1 MTDQQIIQLIQQN
14 KHSSA
19 FKRLYRYFT
28 PVQKLVQS
36 RGGTKDDAKD
46 VFQDALVIL
55 CKKVTDANF
64 TLTASLDTYLYSV
77 SRYLWNDELKRRGRT
92 NEISLDEKHPAP
104 HGSGWD
110 VPEEQITE
118 WVNDENKIKQAETVL
133 EKLGKRCLQILNMF
147 YTENKSMK
155 SIAKKM
161 EFTSENAAKN
171 QKYKCLE
178 RAKTMLKESTKA
190 ANL

>member
-19 FKRLYRYFT
+19 FTRLYRYFK
-28 PVQKLVQS
+28 PVQKLIVT
-36 RGGTKDDAKD
+36 RGGNTDDAKD

-77 SRYLWNDELKRRGRT
+77 SRYLWNDELKRRGRV
-92 NEISLDEKHPAP
+92 NEISITEKHEL
-104 HGSGWD
+104 
-110 VPEEQITE
+110 PEEEITE

-133 EKLGKRCLQILNMF
+133 GKLGKRCLQLLQLF
-147 YTENKSMK
+147 YTENQSMK

-161 EFTSENAAKN
+161 EFSSEKIAKN

-178 RAKTMLKESTKA
+178 TAKKMLKESQTN
-190 ANL
+190 ANNI

>member
-36 RGGTKDDAKD
+36 RGGSHDDAKD

-92 NEISLDEKHPAP
+92 NEIQLSEKH
-104 HGSGWD
+104 D
-110 VPEEQITE
+110 VPENEITE
-118 WVNDENKIKQAETVL
+118 WVNDENKIKQAENVL
-133 EKLGKRCLQILNMF
+133 EKLGKRCLQILSMF
-147 YTENKSMK
+147 YTENKNMK

-178 RAKTMLKESTKA
+178 RAKTMLKESNAKA
-190 ANL
+190 VNN